1 MPTTN
6 YDASVLTRYKRSAT
20 LRAYNNNLQ
29 AAKNANGQIVLR
41 EQPTVQLQE
50 VIAQRSE
57 VSCGTCSSNVYTFN
71 DQTVAGDVSG

>member
-6 YDASVLTRYKRSAT
+6 YDASMLTRYARSAT
-20 LRAYNNNLQ
+20 LRAYNNNLNT
-29 AAKNANGQIVLR
+29 AKNANGQIVLR

-57 VSCGTCSSNVYTFN
+57 VKCGSCSANIYTFN
-71 DQTVAGDVSG
+71 PTNAPNASA